1 VITVDRDQ
9 CLLLYPLPEWEEIER
24 KLVKLPS
31 FNPQAR
37 RLQRLLIGHATE
49 VELDGSGRILLP
61 PPLRE
66 FAGLDKGVVMI
77 GQGNKFEIWD
87 ETRWGARRSEWL
99 AAAENEGE
107 LPDELGSLSL

>member
-1 VITVDRDQ
+1 
-9 CLLLYPLPEWEEIER
+9 
-24 KLVKLPS
+24 
-31 FNPQAR
+31 
-37 RLQRLLIGHATE
+37 
-49 VELDGSGRILLP
+49 
-61 PPLRE
+61 
-66 FAGLDKGVVMI
+66 MI

>member
-1 VITVDRDQ
+1 M
-9 CLLLYPLPEWEEIER
+9 
-24 KLVKLPS
+24 
-31 FNPQAR
+31 R
-37 RLQRLLIGHATE
+37 RLLFVHAAG
-49 VELDGSGRILLP
+49 VELDGIGRIRLP

-77 GQGNKFEIWD
+77 GLGNKFEIWD